1 MTQAALSS
9 VVSEQS
15 HGYDTRTKA
24 GVTQVFFATLMV
36 QYDFLTGFFFCIWIL
51 ARWLTNSFNGRLSLR
66 PRCAQGSLRSS
77 AELTKVDFKRRVPR
91 CKRSYTP
98 AHDARYKTTQ
108 SGGTTNARAQS
119 TWISEVIH
127 PLKCSFIPV
136 NQRLTEGP
144 LGSTTC
150 PIHREASQAWRSLSH
165 NPQASH
171 ISTQRYMATQSQ
183 VLARRLWL
191 RQGGHASGTGGCY
204 SWLPWA
210 NDADTENQK

>member
-1 MTQAALSS
+1 MGHAALSS

-15 HGYDTRTKA
+15 HGHDTHELR
-24 GVTQVFFATLMV
+24 QVSLRYSLPLSWSNTISLQEF
-36 QYDFLTGFFFCIWIL
+36 FFFCIWIL

-127 PLKCSFIPV
+127 PLKCSFI
-136 NQRLTEGP
+136 Q
-144 LGSTTC
+144 ST
-150 PIHREASQAWRSLSH
+150 
-165 NPQASH
+165 N
-171 ISTQRYMATQSQ
+171 
-183 VLARRLWL
+183 VWL
-191 RQGGHASGTGGCY
+191 RAH
-204 SWLPWA
+204 
-210 NDADTENQK
+210 